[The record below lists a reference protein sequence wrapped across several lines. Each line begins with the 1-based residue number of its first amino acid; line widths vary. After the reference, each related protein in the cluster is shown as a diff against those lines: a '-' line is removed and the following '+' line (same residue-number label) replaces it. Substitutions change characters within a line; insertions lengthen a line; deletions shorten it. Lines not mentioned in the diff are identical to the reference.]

1 MTEIPD
7 TWCPTALP
15 HVETA
20 DGRLRFMGREVDG
33 PGPVP
38 DGHADLLLRCDGSRP
53 LDGFTAADRET
64 IGRWRQH
71 GLLLM
76 APPVTAGRAVAEPLV
91 IVSPHPDD
99 AALALGGTVAR
110 RGGRFLD
117 VFSVETWTKDPY
129 YGRRPETT
137 RRLLLAEEAVAARV
151 LGARVELL
159 GFVDAADRDLR
170 RDRFFAAPA
179 WSDGFA
185 REEPELFDA
194 VTERLAALLDD
205 TGLVHVPLGVGGH
218 VDHLACREAVL
229 ELVRRGRLDAARVAF
244 YEDQPYSLF
253 SSAEETAK
261 QLGARLAEAGLGELR
276 PQLRPVDETAA
287 LTKSEALGAYRIQV
301 RKGVIRRIRRHDMRL
316 AQDAQD
322 TASSAVPAPPSAE
335 RVWLMRS

>member
-7 TWCPTALP
+7 TWCPTVLP
-15 HVETA
+15 HVETV
-20 DGRLRFMGREVDG
+20 DGRLRFMGRRLDV
-33 PGPVP
+33 PGPLP
-38 DGHADLLLRCDGSRP
+38 DRDADLLLRCDGGRP
-53 LDGFTAADRET
+53 LAGFTAADRET
-64 IGRWRQH
+64 IGRWRRL

-76 APPVTAGRAVAEPLV
+76 APPPRTPGRATAAPPL

-110 RGGRFLD
+110 QGGRFLD

-129 YGRRPETT
+129 YGRHPATT

-151 LGARVELL
+151 LGARAELL
-159 GFVDAADRDLR
+159 GFVDAADRALR
-170 RDRFFAAPA
+170 RDGFFTDPA

-194 VTERLAALLDD
+194 VTERLSALLD
-205 TGLVHVPLGVGGH
+205 GAGPVYVPLGVGGH

-229 ELVRRGRLDAARVAF
+229 RLVRDGGLDGARLAF

-253 SSAEETAK
+253 ASAQETAER
-261 QLGARLAEAGLGELR
+261 LGKRLADAGLGELR
-276 PQLRPVDETAA
+276 PLLRPVDETAA
-287 LTKSEALGAYRIQV
+287 LTKYEALGAYRIQV
-301 RKGVIRRIRRHDMRL
+301 RQGIVRRIRRHDTRL
-316 AQDAQD
+316 AQGAPDAV
-322 TASSAVPAPPSAE
+322 SPAAPAAE